1 MRRGTFSDGYRKSSN
16 PGVLISNLGKDGGHL
31 IEEGRLFNFSQIMAW
46 HDHFFNTSSAHKQ
59 QHKLFID
66 IKS

>member
-1 MRRGTFSDGYRKSSN
+1 M
-16 PGVLISNLGKDGGHL
+16 PGALISNLGEDGGAYSRGRL

-46 HDHFFNTSSAHKQ
+46 HDHFFNTSSARKQ

-66 IKS
+66 IKKTDPKV